1 MHGLYAPTGSRLEYE
16 IIRAEMMM
24 TISEV
29 MIFIDILFP
38 QKNLA
43 IIWNGCYRSYY
54 QKGL

>member
-1 MHGLYAPTGSRLEYE
+1 LEYE
-16 IIRAEMMM
+16 IIRAEMMI

-38 QKNLA
+38 QKNPA
-43 IIWNGCYRSYY
+43 IIWNGCDRSYY